1 LKSIITQKELVD
13 YCKQNPDIDFI
24 ARCITPW
31 HLLGIKA
38 FVNRLK
44 YREKRTIKGIIFIMA
59 HSLTG
64 YAIDSSKIDPIENIT
79 AKIYDIQES
88 FFHGN
93 NLSKGI
99 RNILMPSFRKG
110 NCNYKSLY
118 IISPMKSWS
127 SLSVDILNAN
137 CKYNISNIVIDDGF
151 LSYESKFQMLLKQ
164 FAETKSIAS
173 FFKNI
178 IQFPY
183 EYALQNKY
191 NYEKIHWALFQ
202 KNHGKFIA
210 NYKVVNCY
218 KKILEMDSS
227 RQIGCQI
234 EDNFQNDYVII
245 ITQPFEDHD
254 LDYKLFVQE
263 RLIPIKNYFSSKN
276 VDVYIKPH
284 PRERTLEYYNQFKLL
299 NYNGPIEQFTFSC
312 KKCPLYFIGIY
323 STALVTINLFSGIKT
338 ISLSKLVEP
347 YVKNKNLKYS
357 IRLFANKFSDYVTI
371 C

>member
-1 LKSIITQKELVD
+1 MKSILTQKELVN
-13 YCKQNPDIDFI
+13 YCKQNPNIDFI

-31 HLLGIKA
+31 HLLGINA
-38 FVNRLK
+38 FVNSLK
-44 YREKRTIKGIIFIMA
+44 YREKRTIRGIIFVMA

-64 YAIDSSKIDPIENIT
+64 YAIDSSKIDSIENIM
-79 AKIYDIQES
+79 AQIYDIQES
-88 FFHGN
+88 FFSGN
-93 NLSKGI
+93 NLFKGI
-99 RNILMPSFRKG
+99 RNIISSSFRKS
-110 NCNYKSLY
+110 NCNYKDLY

-137 CKYNISNIVIDDGF
+137 CKYNIFNIIIDDGF
-151 LSYESKFQMLLKQ
+151 LSYESKFQLLLKQ

-173 FFKNI
+173 LFKNA

-191 NYEKIHWALFQ
+191 NYEKIHWALF
-202 KNHGKFIA
+202 KKKYGKFIA

-218 KKILEMDSS
+218 KKILEMDSF
-227 RQIGCQI
+227 RQIG
-234 EDNFQNDYVII
+234 EDFQNDYVVI

-254 LDYKLFVQE
+254 LDYELFIQE
-263 RLIPIKNYFSSKN
+263 ILIPIKNYFSSKN
-276 VDVYIKPH
+276 VDAYIKPH
-284 PRERTLEYYNQFKLL
+284 PREKTFEYYNKFKLL
-299 NYNGPIEQFTFSC
+299 NYNGSIEQFAFSC
-312 KKCPLYFIGIY
+312 PKCPLYVIGIY

-357 IRLFANKFSDYVTI
+357 IRLFAKKFSDYVII